1 MSKKWFL
8 KLGPAVQD
16 DEAIK
21 EFTDLL
27 FNIKKKVN
35 QDQVNQLVTLMQ
47 RIKSLHEHEEELTR
61 SEIMKVIGV
70 ITE

>member
-1 MSKKWFL
+1 M

-16 DEAIK
+16 DDAIK

-27 FNIKKKVN
+27 FEIKKKVS
-35 QDQVNQLVTLMQ
+35 QDQVDKLIELLQ
-47 RIKSLHEHEEELTR
+47 RIKELHDHEEELTR
-61 SEIMKVIGV
+61 AEIMKVFGV